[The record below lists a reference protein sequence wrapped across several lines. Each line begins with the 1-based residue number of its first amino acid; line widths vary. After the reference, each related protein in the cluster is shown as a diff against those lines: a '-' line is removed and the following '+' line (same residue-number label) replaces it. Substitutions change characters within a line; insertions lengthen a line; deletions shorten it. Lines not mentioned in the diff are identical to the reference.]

1 MNAAVNS
8 AASASMNAVS
18 LETLGLTK
26 RFGAFTA
33 LGDVSLSVR
42 PGTVHALLGENG
54 AGKSTLVKC
63 IVGYYLPDDGS
74 VLVAGREQAIHSPT
88 VARDLG
94 IGMVYQH
101 FTVVPGMTVAENL
114 LLARG
119 HLPAVIPWKQ
129 VRAELQAFMAST
141 PFKLDLDA
149 TPLDLSAGE
158 KQKLEILKQLFL
170 KPRLLILDEPTSVLT
185 PQEADEVLGALR
197 ERAHAGDCSVVMIT
211 HKFREVTEY
220 ADDVSVLRRGRL
232 VHTGA
237 VADTTP
243 EALAQAMVGGEDA
256 PAAGAAAS
264 APGAAGAANT
274 AGATAEPAR
283 RAPRA
288 PVVRELREPGEV
300 QLSIENLSVMGDR
313 GEPAVRE
320 LSLDVRAGEIVGVA
334 GVSGNGQRELMEAL
348 VGQRTRGSGAVR
360 VNGQPFAATR
370 AQNRRLQVRALP
382 EEPLRN
388 ACVGELSVA
397 HNMGLRSYD
406 EAPFARAGWVRWGR
420 LRQRAREWIADY
432 GVKTQGERAAIRT
445 LSGGNVQRAVLA
457 RELAGD
463 ARLLLVSNPVFGL
476 DFAAVAEIHGR
487 LVAARNR
494 GSAVLLV
501 SEDLDELLTLADRI
515 VVMSEGRI
523 VHNVSAA
530 QADRHALGA
539 FMGGKHHQPE
549 SA

>member
-1 MNAAVNS
+1 
-8 AASASMNAVS
+8 MNAVQ
-18 LETLGLTK
+18 LDTYQLTK

-33 LGDVSLSVR
+33 LNDVSLSVR

-63 IVGYYLPDDGS
+63 IVGYYLPDEGS

-119 HLPAVIPWKQ
+119 HLPAVVPWKS
-129 VRAELQAFMAST
+129 VRRELNAFMQTT
-141 PFKLDLDA
+141 PFKLDLAA

-220 ADDVSVLRRGRL
+220 ADDVSVLRRGQL
-232 VHTGA
+232 VQTGA
-237 VADTTP
+237 VAGTTP
-243 EALAQAMVGGEDA
+243 QALAQAMVGGEDA
-256 PAAGAAAS
+256 G
-264 APGAAGAANT
+264 G
-274 AGATAEPAR
+274 

-288 PVVRELREPGEV
+288 PVQREAREPGEV
-300 QLSIENLSVMGDR
+300 QLAIESLHVLGDR
-313 GEPAVRE
+313 GEPAVRD
-320 LSLDVRAGEIVGVA
+320 LSLSVRAGEIVGVA
-334 GVSGNGQRELMEAL
+334 GVSGNGQRELMESL
-348 VGQRTRGSGAVR
+348 VGQRVRERGSVR
-360 VNGQPFAATR
+360 VAGEIFRATR
-370 AQNRRLQVRALP
+370 AENRRLQVRALP

-388 ACVGELSVA
+388 ACVGELSVS

-406 EAPFARAGWVRWGR
+406 EAPYARAGWVRWGA
-420 LRQRAREWIADY
+420 LRARARSWIAEY

-457 RELAGD
+457 RELAGE

-494 GSAVLLV
+494 GTAVLLV
-501 SEDLDELLTLADRI
+501 SEDLDELLALADRI

-523 VHNVSAA
+523 VHDVPAA
-530 QADRHALGA
+530 QANRHALGA
-539 FMGGKHHQPE
+539 FMGGKHHPE
-549 SA
+549 TTEAA